1 MHVVL
6 EFDLTIFDGVTAHAD
21 LGQLKFF
28 MLLYR
33 KILPSFVL
41 N

>member
-1 MHVVL
+1 MVL

-21 LGQLKFF
+21 LGQL
-28 MLLYR
+28 LLYG

-41 N
+41 NLVLFNF